1 MISLEQRA
9 ATSGRLVVDDATI
22 LARSPPQRKRLV
34 TAMTEIDQVSAFCSR
49 ISSMRVTHATNA
61 TTLAWFQDR
70 AGANLVEF
78 EHGGD
83 PWGRPVPAGALGAV

>member
-49 ISSMRVTHATNA
+49 ISMRVTHAINA
-61 TTLAWFQDR
+61 TTLACFQGR
-70 AGANLVEF
+70 AGANMVEF